1 MESANT
7 KKDEFDYGG
16 LILNVIGSY
25 LMITGLINIF
35 IDYGF
40 FATVVAGLFF
50 PVAMLFGVP
59 DFLMLMIS
67 ILDALVN

>member
-1 MESANT
+1 MDYSHI
-7 KKDEFDYGG
+7 KKEEFDYGG

-50 PVAMLFGVP
+50 PVAMMFGLP

-67 ILDALVN
+67 ILDALIN

>member
-7 KKDEFDYGG
+7 KEEEFDYGG

-50 PVAMLFGVP
+50 PVAMMFGLP

-67 ILDALVN
+67 ILGALVN